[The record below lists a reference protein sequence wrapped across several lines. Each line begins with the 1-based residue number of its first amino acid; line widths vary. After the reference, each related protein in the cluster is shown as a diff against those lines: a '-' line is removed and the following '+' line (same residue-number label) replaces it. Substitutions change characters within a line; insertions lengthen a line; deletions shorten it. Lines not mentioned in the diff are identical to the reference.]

1 MDVEVVV
8 EIPKG
13 TRNKYE
19 ADHETGH
26 IWLDRM
32 LFTSTRYPE
41 DYGYVPGT
49 LAGDGDPLDA
59 LVLLEEPTFPGCHV
73 QARPIGVFLMSD
85 ENGDDAKFLC
95 VTASDPR
102 QAAVQDLDDL
112 PAHELD
118 EIAHFFAI
126 YKALEPGQGHD
137 TGRLAVAG
145 GGRGDRRGGAGP
157 LPGRARQ
164 KQALGPAPEVPG
176 ARPGGSDADQ
186 LRHDVEGLA
195 HRAQLARVDVGQPD
209 GKGIVERQGDL
220 HHRQA
225 VGIQVLGPAGLRRD
239 LGRVYV
245 EDLGHAALESRECL
259 FSAHLFAFHRDR
271 G

>member
-19 ADHETGH
+19 ADHETGQ

-49 LAGDGDPLDA
+49 LAADGDPLDA

-73 QARPIGVFLMSD
+73 RARPVGVFLMSD
-85 ENGDDAKFLC
+85 EHGDDAKLLC

-102 QAAVQDLDDL
+102 QADVQDLSDL
-112 PAHELD
+112 PPHELE

-126 YKALEPGQGHD
+126 YKSLEPGKETTLGGWRDPQ
-137 TGRLAVAG
+137 G
-145 GGRGDRRGGAGP
+145 GGRSPARGPAAVRGAKGG
-157 LPGRARQ
+157 LS
-164 KQALGPAPEVPG
+164 GPAPYLAPRSGTQVWHP
-176 ARPGGSDADQ
+176 ALVLRPRRSRPRCRRPGQRWPTCWD
-186 LRHDVEGLA
+186 RR
-195 HRAQLARVDVGQPD
+195 RA
-209 GKGIVERQGDL
+209 
-220 HHRQA
+220 
-225 VGIQVLGPAGLRRD
+225 AG
-239 LGRVYV
+239 
-245 EDLGHAALESRECL
+245 
-259 FSAHLFAFHRDR
+259 
-271 G
+271 